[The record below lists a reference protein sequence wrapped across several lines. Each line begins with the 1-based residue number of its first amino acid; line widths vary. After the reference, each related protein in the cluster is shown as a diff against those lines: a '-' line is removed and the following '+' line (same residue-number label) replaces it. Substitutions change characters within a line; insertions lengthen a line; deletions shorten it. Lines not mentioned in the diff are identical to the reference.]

1 MFLVLFTTL
10 LTLNRILRKIGKFS
24 RTFSW
29 MIFVEMDR
37 SQKCRSKFW
46 NRFFKDCR
54 SKCPDTYWE
63 PYQTSNILDIL
74 VKTGNGFQQFTIF
87 FTKLHLRF
95 LGGLWIHH
103 RKFSEIF
110 KSYVVTTIKASKAIL
125 EKMKQESR
133 SITIRLT
140 LTENKKAVTEAVVR
154 RCFWK

>member
-1 MFLVLFTTL
+1 M
-10 LTLNRILRKIGKFS
+10 
-24 RTFSW
+24 
-29 MIFVEMDR
+29 
-37 SQKCRSKFW
+37 
-46 NRFFKDCR
+46 
-54 SKCPDTYWE
+54 
-63 PYQTSNILDIL
+63 DIL
-74 VKTGNGFQQFTIF
+74 VKIGNGFQQFTIF

-154 RCFWK
+154 RCF